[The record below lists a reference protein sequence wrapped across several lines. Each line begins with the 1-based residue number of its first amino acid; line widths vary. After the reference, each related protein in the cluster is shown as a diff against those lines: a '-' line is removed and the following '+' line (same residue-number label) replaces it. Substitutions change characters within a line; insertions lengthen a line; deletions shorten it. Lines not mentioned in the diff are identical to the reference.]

1 MIGQENKIEPITN
14 IETTPTT
21 MNKDKSSLG
30 TGLDSLLGDRPK
42 PEGVAV
48 SQIPVNDLAPGQ
60 YQPRTKMHKSTL
72 EELAQSIKEQGVL
85 QPLVVRRLASG
96 RFEIVVGERRWRAAQ
111 LAGINSVP
119 AIVRDLNND
128 ETAKI
133 ALIENLQREDLNAL
147 DQAKGLMRLQR
158 EFNLSQEELGSAVGK
173 SRSAVTNL
181 LRLLNLS
188 TEVQV
193 LLEEGKIEMG
203 HARSLLTLN
212 DDQQLALANRVI
224 NESLSVRQCEALVA
238 EVSNNKKK
246 TSQKTRAPDPNIL
259 SLQRELSEILGSSV
273 EIRHNKNGKGKLIV
287 SFNDLDIL
295 QGILNKIKS

>member
-1 MIGQENKIEPITN
+1 MS
-14 IETTPTT
+14 
-21 MNKDKSSLG
+21 KDKSSLG

-48 SQIPVNDLAPGQ
+48 TQISVDDLAPGQ
-60 YQPRTKMHKSTL
+60 YQPRTRMHKSTL

-111 LAGINSVP
+111 LAGIKSVP

-158 EFNLSQEELGSAVGK
+158 EFNLSQEELGLAVGK

-181 LRLLNLS
+181 LRLLNLAS
-188 TEVQV
+188 EVQA

-203 HARSLLTLN
+203 HARSLLALS
-212 DDQQLALANRVI
+212 DEQQLVCAKRVI
-224 NESLSVRQCEALVA
+224 SESLSVRECEAMVA
-238 EVSNNKKK
+238 GISSNKKK
-246 TSQKTRAPDPNIL
+246 PTTKTKTPDPNTVAL
-259 SLQRELSEILGSSV
+259 ERELSEIFGSSV
-273 EIRHNKNGKGKLIV
+273 EIKHNKRGRGKLV
-287 SFNDLDIL
+287 VNFKNLDTL
-295 QGILNKIKS
+295 QGILDKIKS

>member
-1 MIGQENKIEPITN
+1 MS
-14 IETTPTT
+14 
-21 MNKDKSSLG
+21 KDKSSLG

-48 SQIPVNDLAPGQ
+48 TQISVDDLAPGQ
-60 YQPRTKMHKSTL
+60 YQPRTRMHKSTL

-111 LAGINSVP
+111 LAGIKSVP
-119 AIVRDLNND
+119 TIVRDLNND

-158 EFNLSQEELGSAVGK
+158 EFNLSQEELGLAVGK
-173 SRSAVTNL
+173 SRSTVTNL
-181 LRLLNLS
+181 LRLLNLAS
-188 TEVQV
+188 EVQA

-203 HARSLLTLN
+203 HARSLLALS
-212 DDQQLALANRVI
+212 DEQQLVCAKRVI
-224 NESLSVRQCEALVA
+224 SESLSVRECEAMVA
-238 EVSNNKKK
+238 GISSNKKK
-246 TSQKTRAPDPNIL
+246 PNTKTKTPDPNTVAL
-259 SLQRELSEILGSSV
+259 ERELSEIFGSSV
-273 EIRHNKNGKGKLIV
+273 EIKHNKKGRGKLIV
-287 SFNDLDIL
+287 NFKNLDTL
-295 QGILNKIKS
+295 QGILDKIKS

>member
-1 MIGQENKIEPITN
+1 MS
-14 IETTPTT
+14 
-21 MNKDKSSLG
+21 KDKSSLG

-42 PEGVAV
+42 PESVTV
-48 SQIPVNDLAPGQ
+48 TQISVDDLAPGQ
-60 YQPRTKMHKSTL
+60 YQPRTRMHKSTL

-111 LAGINSVP
+111 LAGIKSVP

-158 EFNLSQEELGSAVGK
+158 EFNLSQEELGLAVGK

-181 LRLLNLS
+181 LRLLNLAS
-188 TEVQV
+188 EVQA

-203 HARSLLTLN
+203 HARSLLALS
-212 DDQQLALANRVI
+212 DEQQLVCAKRVI
-224 NESLSVRQCEALVA
+224 SESLSVRECEAMVA
-238 EVSNNKKK
+238 GISSNKKNPTTK
-246 TSQKTRAPDPNIL
+246 TKTPDPNTVAL
-259 SLQRELSEILGSSV
+259 ERELSEIFGSSV
-273 EIRHNKNGKGKLIV
+273 EIKHNKKGRGKLIV
-287 SFNDLDIL
+287 NFKNLDTL
-295 QGILNKIKS
+295 QGILDKIKS